1 VYAVVGGSQDPA
13 PILVAGGGGGSG
25 GGSTDDNEG
34 GLGGSAVVSAGS
46 PTNSVWPG
54 NDGQTGKGRDGGDGG
69 AGGAMSN
76 GTAGSGGDAETLSG
90 NSGGGGG
97 GGGYLG
103 GAGGYPGQADVVS
116 YFTGSGGG
124 GGSGS
129 SYASS
134 LVTSNAVA
142 APAAAPSTTTVGQNG
157 NATVQW
163 VSILTTA
170 LTPLQVK
177 QRTSQQLQAY
187 YAGSAGVTWQVS
199 GGALPAGLALSPSGT
214 LSGTPIRPGQYSY
227 QATVSSAQIPSIT
240 SVMTYSGTVTAP
252 SFRPGRGGRT

>member
-1 VYAVVGGSQDPA
+1 
-13 PILVAGGGGGSG
+13 
-25 GGSTDDNEG
+25 
-34 GLGGSAVVSAGS
+34 
-46 PTNSVWPG
+46 
-54 NDGQTGKGRDGGDGG
+54 
-69 AGGAMSN
+69 MSN

-103 GAGGYPGQADVVS
+103 GAGGYPGQADVIS
-116 YFTGSGGG
+116 AFTGSGGG

-129 SYASS
+129 SYASA
-134 LVTSNAVA
+134 LVTSDTLA

-170 LTPLQVK
+170 LTPLQIK
-177 QRTSQQLQAY
+177 QQTSQPLQAY
-187 YAGSAGVTWQVS
+187 YAGTSAVTWQVS
-199 GGALPAGLALSPSGT
+199 GGALPAGLALSPSGV
-214 LSGTPIRPGQYSY
+214 LSGSPRQSGQYSY
-227 QATVSSAQIPSIT
+227 QATVSSVQIPSVT

-252 SFRPGRGGRT
+252 SVRRGRGGRT